1 MMGLFHSYRSYWI
14 RQSQSDKTVFALR
27 RSPLDSS
34 FLMSWLL
41 TFTTARLS
49 FQLITL
55 ETTLRLYWRDP
66 RLQVE
71 HLLGNKSGDD
81 YVLLHPDA
89 SNFIWFPD
97 IYIGECGMRA
107 LLN

>member
-1 MMGLFHSYRSYWI
+1 M
-14 RQSQSDKTVFALR
+14 
-27 RSPLDSS
+27 
-34 FLMSWLL
+34 
-41 TFTTARLS
+41 
-49 FQLITL
+49 
-55 ETTLRLYWRDP
+55 RLYWRDP

-97 IYIGECGMRA
+97 IYIGELVFINISIPSQPFLMTFV
-107 LLN
+107 

>member
-1 MMGLFHSYRSYWI
+1 M
-14 RQSQSDKTVFALR
+14 
-27 RSPLDSS
+27 
-34 FLMSWLL
+34 
-41 TFTTARLS
+41 
-49 FQLITL
+49 

-71 HLLGNKSGDD
+71 HLLGNKTGDD

-97 IYIGECGMRA
+97 IYIGEWLIELDLMSSEVVKRRTEVSLTVVSA
-107 LLN
+107 F

>member
-1 MMGLFHSYRSYWI
+1 MCGCRMWYIQDFRLY
-14 RQSQSDKTVFALR
+14 
-27 RSPLDSS
+27 
-34 FLMSWLL
+34 LL
-41 TFTTARLS
+41 
-49 FQLITL
+49 QLITL

-97 IYIGECGMRA
+97 IYIGERA
-107 LLN
+107 ICTKISIQ